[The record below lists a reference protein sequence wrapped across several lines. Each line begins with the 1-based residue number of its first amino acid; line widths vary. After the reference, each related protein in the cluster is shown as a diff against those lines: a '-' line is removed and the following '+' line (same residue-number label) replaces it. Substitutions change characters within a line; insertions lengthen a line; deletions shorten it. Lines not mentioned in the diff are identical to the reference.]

1 MSVESKI
8 LSIDI
13 GGTKIRAGL
22 FYNNN
27 LESVK
32 SIPTPQGTTSEFL
45 GGLVSFLQNSY
56 DIKAIDLVSIASAGP
71 VDTQNGVLL
80 NPANIGDGS
89 ESWGFF
95 ELKQN
100 LQAILDKP
108 VLVENDAAMTAYGY
122 FFENQK
128 QNSNFVMMTLG
139 TGVGVGT
146 IIYGKLQKSAKGM
159 HPELGHLVL
168 RESHEENLG
177 QVKGYETVET
187 CLSGFH
193 FSRRVGQET
202 KQKLNG
208 EDLIALSSKDP
219 QTYTPFWEQYAKDM
233 AAFWCNLTHIYYPE
247 KFVLGGGF
255 IKGAQEFFLSKS
267 VDYYK
272 RYLQKSQHS
281 NPSLP
286 AIEVVKNLD
295 ELPLLGAAAWALKNQ
310 KNTSL

>member
-22 FYNNN
+22 FSKNKIE
-27 LESVK
+27 LVRSF
-32 SIPTPQGTTSEFL
+32 PTPQGLTSDFL
-45 GGLVSFLQNSY
+45 SELGSFLRNNY
-56 DIKAIDLVSIASAGP
+56 NLKDIELIAIASAGP

-89 ESWGFF
+89 ESWSFF
-95 ELKQN
+95 ELKKN
-100 LQAILDKP
+100 LQALLDKP
-108 VLVENDAAMTAYGY
+108 VLVQNDAAMTAYGY
-122 FFENQK
+122 FYENPTE
-128 QNSNFVMMTLG
+128 NSNFVMMTLG

-146 IIYGKLQKSAKGM
+146 IINGELQKAAKGM

-168 RESHEENLG
+168 RETSKENLG

-202 KQKLNG
+202 KQSLDG
-208 EDLIALSSKDP
+208 ESLIALSRKDP
-219 QTYTPFWEQYAKDM
+219 EAYAPFWEQYAKDM
-233 AAFWCNLTHIYYPE
+233 AVYWCNLYHIYYPD

-255 IKGAQEFFLSKS
+255 IKGAQEFFLNKTL
-267 VDYYK
+267 DHFK
-272 RYLQKSQHS
+272 NYLQKSQES
-281 NPSLP
+281 SLLLP
-286 AIEVVKNLD
+286 VVEVVRNID

-310 KNTSL
+310 NDTSL